1 MPVNYPEALVENVNH
16 IIQSPPIVSPLSS
29 DERRVV
35 RQLLEALLFEKIVYF
50 DVKKIDI
57 SNSIREKNN
66 EIFNK
71 KFSFSLGKYIFRAA
85 GTISAF
91 DRVRLL
97 PESIQHY
104 QVSAQQWRH
113 ASLNT
118 IIHALDI
125 HNRTKERLKKE
136 LTQTLDLCHWNTK
149 HLHQYK
155 TIRRS
160 MDFQSLESAIIEG
173 HLYHPCFKTRTGFT
187 QNDHALY
194 GPEAA
199 NTFQLLWLAVKSHTV
214 DATLPHKDNI
224 FWQQE
229 IGADTYQQLTEGL
242 LRLGA
247 NWNDYSLVPIHPWQY
262 KSIAPL
268 GLRQAMKQKEV
279 LLLGKAGDFY
289 QATQSL
295 RTLINITHP
304 LKANIKLPLNVI
316 CTSSHRNL
324 QSHFVHTAPII
335 STWLQN
341 QVMKD
346 AYLQEKNN
354 TLLLSE
360 YAGLLYEPP
369 IDNRLEGMIGVIFR
383 ESVLSKLEHGQ
394 SVVPFSALML
404 TESDDLPFINDWIH
418 QHGLQA
424 WLKQLLNTMLLPIW
438 HLLAHQGIAFEAHS
452 QNLLLIHRNGWP
464 EKIVLRDFHED
475 TEFVTDF
482 LQDPKDLPQLS
493 STDPYFK
500 DIALDEGFAM
510 ESIEALREL
519 FMDTVYVFNLADLA
533 FLLERFYGFQD
544 SEFWELLQTTLN
556 EYAAAG
562 ITSDKRL
569 QKINTHKKYIAVES
583 LLKKKIMN
591 GGALDYYEHS
601 VSNPLFKT
609 INTVKKL

>member
-1 MPVNYPEALVENVNH
+1 MPVNYPEVLVNNVNH
-16 IIQSPPIVSPLSS
+16 IIQSSPISSPLSS

-35 RQLLEALLFEKIVYF
+35 RQLLEALLFEKIVSF

-66 EIFNK
+66 KIFNK
-71 KFSFSLGKYIFRAA
+71 KFSFSLGKYIFRAV

-113 ASLNT
+113 TSLKT
-118 IIHALDI
+118 IIFALDI
-125 HNRTKERLKKE
+125 HNGKKDRLKKE

-229 IGADTYQQLTEGL
+229 IGADTYQQLTEDL

-268 GLRQAMKQKEV
+268 GLRQAIKQKEV

-295 RTLINITHP
+295 RTLINVTHP

-335 STWLQN
+335 STWLQK

-346 AYLQEKNN
+346 AYLQKQKN

-360 YAGLLYEPP
+360 YAGLLYEPTA
-369 IDNRLEGMIGVIFR
+369 DNRLEGMIGVIFR

-418 QHGLQA
+418 QYGLQA

-482 LQDPKDLPQLS
+482 LQDPKDLPNLS

-500 DIALDEGFAM
+500 DIALNEGFAM

-533 FLLERFYGFQD
+533 FLLERFYGLQD
-544 SEFWELLQTTLN
+544 SEFWELLQATLN
-556 EYAAAG
+556 EYSAAG

-569 QKINTHKKYIAVES
+569 KKINTHKKYIAVES